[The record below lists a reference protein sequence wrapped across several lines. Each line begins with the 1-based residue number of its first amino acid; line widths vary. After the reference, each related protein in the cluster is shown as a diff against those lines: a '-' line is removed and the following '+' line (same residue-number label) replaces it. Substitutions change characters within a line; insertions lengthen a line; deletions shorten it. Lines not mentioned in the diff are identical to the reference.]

1 MSKLW
6 SGRFSEQTDA
16 LVDEFN
22 ASIPFDKR
30 LVHYDINGS
39 LAHLKMLEKQG
50 IISPQDSKQI
60 AAGLVNIA
68 TDIIDG
74 NIKMELSDEDVHM
87 AVEKRLI
94 EFVGPVG
101 GKLHTA
107 RSRNDQVAVDFRL
120 YIKDQLA
127 EIRNALL
134 MLMKTIFDKAKDNI
148 TVIMPGDT
156 HLQSAQ
162 PVLFAHYIMA
172 YFQMLRRDYERMGEI
187 AARADFCPLG
197 AGALAGTS
205 FPIDRHFTSQE
216 LGFAAPTENSMD
228 SVSDRDFA
236 LEFLS
241 AASICMMHLSRFSE
255 EIIIYSSADFSFV
268 ELSDKFSTGSS
279 IMPQKKNP
287 DIAELVRGKTGR
299 VYGDMVALFTTMKG
313 LPLAYNKDMQE
324 DKERVFDAAD
334 TLLASLVIFA
344 PMLASMKLNADRML
358 KAASKGYSTA
368 TDMADYLV
376 RKGLPFREAH
386 HATGQA
392 VAYAVAKDKMLQEL
406 SLEELKKF
414 SPLADKDIFNFITVE
429 ASVASR
435 TPYGGTAPSAVSV
448 QLENAEKF
456 LAANN
461 AG

>member
-39 LAHLKMLEKQG
+39 YAHLKMLEKQG
-50 IISPQDSKQI
+50 IITAQESKQI
-60 AAGLVNIA
+60 ANGLGQIA
-68 TDIIDG
+68 TGVINGTIGVD
-74 NIKMELSDEDVHM
+74 LSDEDVHM

-94 EFVGPVG
+94 ALVGSVG

-120 YIKDQLA
+120 YMKDQLS
-127 EIRNALL
+127 EISTALL
-134 MLMKTIFDKAKDNI
+134 VLMRTLYNKAKDNI
-148 TVIMPGDT
+148 TVIMPGYT

-172 YFQMLRRDYERMGEI
+172 YFQMLRRDCERMGEI
-187 AARADFCPLG
+187 AARVNFSPLG

-205 FPIDRHFTSQE
+205 FPIDRHYAAKE

-241 AASICMMHLSRFSE
+241 AASICMMHLSRLSE
-255 EIIIYSSADFSFV
+255 EIIIFSSADFAFV
-268 ELSDKFSTGSS
+268 ELSDRFSTGSS

-334 TLLASLVIFA
+334 TLLASLKIFA
-344 PMLASMKLNADRML
+344 PMLDTMKLNVDKML
-358 KAASKGYSTA
+358 AAASKGYSTA

-376 RKGLPFREAH
+376 RKGLPFRDAH

-392 VAYAVAKDKMLQEL
+392 VAYAVAQNRMLQEL
-406 SLEELKKF
+406 ALDELQKF
-414 SPLADKDIFNFITVE
+414 SPLVEKDIFNYITVE
-429 ASVASR
+429 ASVGSR
-435 TPYGGTAPSAVSV
+435 TSYGGTAPSAVKV
-448 QLENAEKF
+448 QMENAEKF

-461 AG
+461 AD